1 MTDNRASAGRL
12 VAWYLQN
19 PSGAAFFPHLL
30 SNRILHVEA
39 HAFPHAHADHP
50 AGIDDHARPLSSR
63 GLDESRR
70 MGAHLA
76 TQSLVPELA
85 IVSTA
90 RRTQETWHAAS
101 ESGGFHVEKI
111 DEPRIYES
119 SAGDLLE
126 VVRAQDPAHKRIML
140 VGHNPG
146 MERLTAWLV
155 QSGEAEA
162 VARLQKEFA
171 V

>member
-1 MTDNRASAGRL
+1 MLRL
-12 VAWYLQN
+12 ML
-19 PSGAAFFPHLL
+19 F
-30 SNRILHVEA
+30 R
-39 HAFPHAHADHP
+39 HAHADHP

-162 VARLQKEFA
+162 VARLQREFA
-171 V
+171 VGGLAVLDFEAVSWAELDVQSGHLQRFDTPRSLAS